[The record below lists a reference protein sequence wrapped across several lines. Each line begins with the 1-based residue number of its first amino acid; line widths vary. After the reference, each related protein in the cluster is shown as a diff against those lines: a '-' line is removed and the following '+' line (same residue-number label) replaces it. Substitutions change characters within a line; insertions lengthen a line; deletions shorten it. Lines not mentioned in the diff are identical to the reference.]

1 MHQLYKSLSHPFQNM
16 QDLEM
21 AYIEDKEEAED
32 DENEKPR
39 SKVAV
44 INLAP
49 AGPPRP
55 PPGLGRGGPG
65 GGRME
70 DPRDRERKLRERQIA
85 LDREKK
91 AREKQIQLDRE
102 REVRKAIGDY
112 RHLVLASSLRAAL
125 IYIFYNLAVNYAK
138 IPTAIL
144 SYREGHLVGRIAG
157 LG

>member
-1 MHQLYKSLSHPFQNM
+1 M
-16 QDLEM
+16 QDLEL

-39 SKVAV
+39 SKVAAV

-49 AGPPRP
+49 AGPRP
-55 PPGLGRGGPG
+55 PPGLGRG

-102 REVRKAIGDY
+102 REVRKEGG
-112 RHLVLASSLRAAL
+112 
-125 IYIFYNLAVNYAK
+125 
-138 IPTAIL
+138 
-144 SYREGHLVGRIAG
+144 REDRPSCHGRVEDG
-157 LG
+157 TGT